1 MDFCLFKNDPARHF
15 LMLGDGHGFKR
26 MGERTMPQIMK
37 QTGGH
42 DRNLF
47 FLAQC
52 FPQIADFLDHPPGD
66 LINP

>member
-1 MDFCLFKNDPARHF
+1 MDFRVFQNNPARHF
-15 LMLGDGHGFKR
+15 LMPGDRHRFKR

-47 FLAQC
+47 LLAQR

-66 LINP
+66 LIHP